1 MADYKS
7 MYLQLFNKVSDVISE
22 LQNMQATMEEM
33 YASAEDTPI
42 RSDGQTIQE
51 QPKDETTDE

>member
-1 MADYKS
+1 MVDYKS

-42 RSDGQTIQE
+42 RSDEETTKD

>member
-7 MYLQLFNKVSDVISE
+7 MYLHLFNKVSDVISE
-22 LQNMQATMEEM
+22 LQNTQAIMEEM
-33 YASAEDTPI
+33 YASAEDMPI
-42 RSDGQTIQE
+42 RSDGQTTKA